1 MNGLVGQRRNIFRP
15 RFWRMLR
22 DIQRFYREAP
32 DFLCSNSDNAYTIGA
47 FLENYNYSESFI
59 NDHLIPMGAA
69 IWSTTVE
76 EMKNYPVNAFIRFF
90 LSHGLLNITNRPVWR
105 TVRGGSKEY
114 VRRLTE
120 SYKHNIRFE
129 KVLRISRKSDC
140 VEIKD
145 ILKNCILTKGVK
157 VDELPTFD
165 IEYLFLNI
173 RSRSI
178 GESIEL
184 VVTCPDDGETKVNT
198 TIYIDEIEVKK
209 NKEHSTDIKIDDTY
223 TMRMKYPSLDEFIDE
238 NFNFEG
244 QSDNSFD
251 IIASCIDMVFS
262 EEEAWEAK
270 DCTKKELIE
279 FVEQMNSAQFKQIE
293 NFFDTMPQLS
303 HEIEVVNP
311 KTKVKSTVIL
321 EGLASFFG

>member
-1 MNGLVGQRRNIFRP
+1 MPLPKIVTPSYELTLPSNGKKIRYRPFLVKEEKI
-15 RFWRMLR
+15 L
-22 DIQRFYREAP
+22 ILAIE
-32 DFLCSNSDNAYTIGA
+32 SDS
-47 FLENYNYSESFI
+47 L
-59 NDHLIPMGAA
+59 
-69 IWSTTVE
+69 
-76 EMKNYPVNAFIRFF
+76 
-90 LSHGLLNITNRPVWR
+90 
-105 TVRGGSKEY
+105 KE
-114 VRRLTE
+114 
-120 SYKHNIRFE
+120 
-129 KVLRISRKSDC
+129 ISRS
-140 VEIKD
+140 IKD

-279 FVEQMNSAQFKQIE
+279 FVEQMNSSQFKEIE
-293 NFFDTMPQLS
+293 KFFDTMPQLS
-303 HEIEVVNP
+303 HQIEVVNP
-311 KTKVKSTVIL
+311 KTKVKSTVTL

>member
-1 MNGLVGQRRNIFRP
+1 MPLPKIVTPTYELTLPSNGKKISYRPFLVKEEKI
-15 RFWRMLR
+15 L
-22 DIQRFYREAP
+22 ILAIE
-32 DFLCSNSDNAYTIGA
+32 SDS
-47 FLENYNYSESFI
+47 L
-59 NDHLIPMGAA
+59 
-69 IWSTTVE
+69 
-76 EMKNYPVNAFIRFF
+76 
-90 LSHGLLNITNRPVWR
+90 
-105 TVRGGSKEY
+105 KE
-114 VRRLTE
+114 
-120 SYKHNIRFE
+120 
-129 KVLRISRKSDC
+129 ISRS
-140 VEIKD
+140 IKD

-279 FVEQMNSAQFKQIE
+279 FVEQMNSAQFKEIE
-293 NFFDTMPQLS
+293 KFFDTMPQLS
-303 HEIEVVNP
+303 HQIEVQNP
-311 KTKVKSTVIL
+311 KTKVKSTVTL